1 MAAIRHTL
9 QRDIFLPQDER
20 LIEVVHV
27 ITTDEPIQVYIH
39 KVKKIDKD
47 NYKKRQSWILTDLKF
62 ADGKNSKI
70 DVPEFDL
77 HFEKPYKWIAS
88 NVTEKTNFIAC
99 LWKLSQRYLKQL
111 KKPDFI
117 NVNPELLE
125 EHVTLDTARSE
136 HQVEEMGVAE
146 DYQALSSREEADL
159 ERMMNECE
167 YAIGNA
173 EAFVERLANDLS
185 VLDGANIH
193 SIIESQ
199 QKVADLMTLLDES
212 LKDINSLEKS
222 LDSYD
227 DKLERVRA
235 HMEVMEQKDSMI
247 QIQRQ
252 NHQKLISCL
261 NEVTSSLDISEKNQK
276 ALQETQIGTL
286 KGFRDCKEASRALQ
300 TAMKTE
306 LPPGLEKLQAV
317 SDQRQLLSSLQETF
331 SKRLAKHLN
340 GIFIHQG
347 NEMSENLATGQ
358 LCLPKHSGYHKELRP
373 YSELMQWLKWADKDA
388 YYKLSKVYIDSISK
402 LYERELQEFFEKAR
416 QALQFKPK
424 STDGK
429 RHGLGKEGKGSTG
442 DLSKLG
448 TRSGKLSSLQDTRGS
463 DQDLTG
469 RQKFDVVFSQI
480 LSNLNPVCKDEQ
492 DFATEFFG
500 YTEGIDPEIDEFD
513 GGFMSRHKKIESLMS
528 VLFSTLEQEL
538 RNFISFSEK
547 MDSFFSVFM
556 LVRISHDVL
565 SQSQTNKSSASYLH
579 LILANCLVEVKRKF
593 DFYIDAQ
600 EQSVKETKVS
610 KRGRCGI
617 LGFVKDFEIFA
628 EQAETVF
635 KGSER
640 RRDLDKA
647 YSRLMI
653 AQHSAIHRVAIEHQ
667 KTPRDVVIFG
677 SVTLA
682 VLLACM
688 CALVLY
694 SDRGLEQENSR
705 SSVVISKESPRPRE
719 NSIVWGIVKVRT
731 IDNPH
736 HFGVHKF
743 MNIIMYGIPHYEYV
757 WALERL
763 NVFISGLVNSD
774 RAHFFE
780 GVQALVGQGVKEE
793 EVGYQMAFNKQ
804 ELRKV
809 IKEYPNKEVKKGLDS
824 LYKKV
829 EKTLCEETNLMQVVW
844 HSFQEEFIRQYKHI
858 DDMIR
863 RCYGGSNVSLEFS
876 IEDVLKYFSEIAQSH

>member
-27 ITTDEPIQVYIH
+27 SKTGKKKKSSFLCAAVTTDVPIQVTIH

-47 NYKKRQSWILTDLKF
+47 NYKKRQSWQLTDLKF
-62 ADGKNSKI
+62 VDGKNAKV

-88 NVTEKTNFIAC
+88 NVTEKTNFIFC

-117 NVNPELLE
+117 NVNPELLQ
-125 EHVTLDTARSE
+125 EHITLDQTQSE
-136 HQVEEMGVAE
+136 HQEEEEIGVAE

-199 QKVADLMTLLDES
+199 QKVANLMTLLDES
-212 LKDINSLEKS
+212 LRDIESLEKS

-261 NEVTSSLDISEKNQK
+261 NEITTSLDISEKHQV
-276 ALQETQIGTL
+276 ALRDTNIGTL
-286 KGFRDCKEASRALQ
+286 KGFRDCKEAAKALQ
-300 TAMKTE
+300 TAMQTE

-317 SDQRQLLSSLQETF
+317 TDQRQLLSNLQETF
-331 SKRLAKHLN
+331 AKRLAKHLN
-340 GIFIHQG
+340 SIFIQQG
-347 NEMSENLATGQ
+347 NEMSMTLATSQ
-358 LCLPKHSGYHKELRP
+358 LCMPKHSEYHKDLRP
-373 YSELMQWLKWADKDA
+373 YSALMQWLKWADKDA

-402 LYERELQEFFEKAR
+402 LYERELQEFFETAR
-416 QALQFKPK
+416 QTLQLKTK
-424 STDGK
+424 SVDGK
-429 RHGLGKEGKGSTG
+429 KYSLAKEGKGSAG

-448 TRSGKLSSLQDTRGS
+448 TRSGKLGSFQDGRGS

-469 RQKFDVVFSQI
+469 RQKFDMVFSQI
-480 LSNLNPVCKDEQ
+480 LSELNPVCKDEQ
-492 DFATEFFG
+492 DFSTEFFG
-500 YTEGIDPEIDEFD
+500 YTEGIDPEVDEFD
-513 GGFMSRHKKIESLMS
+513 GSLMSRHRKIESLMS

-538 RNFISFSEK
+538 RNFISFAEK

-565 SQSQTNKSSASYLH
+565 SQSKANKSSASYLH
-579 LILANCLVEVKRKF
+579 LVLANCLVEVKRKF
-593 DFYIDAQ
+593 DLYIDSL
-600 EQSVKETKVS
+600 EQSIKDTKVS

-617 LGFVKDFEIFA
+617 LSFVKDFEIFA

-635 KGSER
+635 KGSDR

-653 AQHSAIHRVAIEHQ
+653 AQNSAIHRVAMEHQ
-667 KTPRDVVIFG
+667 KTPRDVVIFENFHY
-677 SVTLA
+677 LHA
-682 VLLACM
+682 LLSR
-688 CALVLY
+688 LKIT
-694 SDRGLEQENSR
+694 SLEQERKEAKQKYQEHMESY
-705 SSVVISKESPRPRE
+705 VIDSLGRPME
-719 NSIVWGIVKVRT
+719 KLT
-731 IDNPH
+731 
-736 HFGVHKF
+736 
-743 MNIIMYGIPHYEYV
+743 
-757 WALERL
+757 
-763 NVFISGLVNSD
+763 
-774 RAHFFE
+774 HFFE

-809 IKEYPNKEVKKGLDS
+809 IKEYPNKEVKKGLES

-844 HSFQEEFIRQYKHI
+844 HSFQDEFIRQYKHI
-858 DDMIR
+858 DDMIH

-876 IEDVLKYFSEIAQSH
+876 IEDVLKFFSEIAQSH

>member
-27 ITTDEPIQVYIH
+27 SKTGKKKKSSFLCAAVTTDEPIQVYIH

-317 SDQRQLLSSLQETF
+317 TDQRQLLSSLQETF

-340 GIFIHQG
+340 GIFIQQG

-429 RHGLGKEGKGSTG
+429 RHGLGKEGKGSAG

-448 TRSGKLSSLQDTRGS
+448 TRSGKLGSLQDTRGS

-593 DFYIDAQ
+593 DLYIDAL

-653 AQHSAIHRVAIEHQ
+653 AHHSAIHRVAIEHQ
-667 KTPRDVVIFG
+667 KTPRDVVIFENFHY
-677 SVTLA
+677 LHA
-682 VLLACM
+682 LLSR
-688 CALVLY
+688 LKIT
-694 SDRGLEQENSR
+694 SLEQERKEAKQKYQEHMQSY
-705 SSVVISKESPRPRE
+705 VIDSLGRPMEKLTHFFEGVQALVGQGMKEVSYFH
-719 NSIVWGIVKVRT
+719 IC
-731 IDNPH
+731 
-736 HFGVHKF
+736 
-743 MNIIMYGIPHYEYV
+743 
-757 WALERL
+757 
-763 NVFISGLVNSD
+763 FIFSQ
-774 RAHFFE
+774 HFFE